1 MILAARSVLQPCSV
15 GIIHRAGVLD
25 TRDADAAAAAAAAAD
40 AADAGAR
47 RYDSRTN
54 DIRCSGR
61 RAVELVG
68 DGAQW
73 SAAGHIH
80 RCVLVAC
87 RSLLLNMPSRRQL
100 MSASR
105 RG

>member
-1 MILAARSVLQPCSV
+1 MLLAARSVLQPCSV

-25 TRDADAAAAAAAAAD
+25 TRDADAAAAAAAA

-100 MSASR
+100 ISASR